1 MSLSNVIKILGI
13 DPGTNIMGFG
23 VVSWDGNT
31 PSIIE
36 HGILRINDKSPFDKL
51 KHILNEV
58 SLWIK
63 KYGVDHVAIEAPFYD
78 KNAQSMLK
86 LGRAQG
92 VAIASSINMGV
103 GVTEYAPKKI
113 KLALTGKGFSSK
125 EQVQAMVTQIL
136 ALKKKPE
143 TLDASDALAVAV
155 CHCYQQNMASLS
167 GKNKS
172 YKGWSDYID
181 KNPGKKLS
189 T

>member
-1 MSLSNVIKILGI
+1 MKILGI
-13 DPGTNIMGFG
+13 DPGTNITGFG
-23 VVSWDGNT
+23 VVSWDGNNPT
-31 PSIIE
+31 IIE
-36 HGILRINDKSPFDKL
+36 HGVLRIKDNSPFDKL

-58 SLWIK
+58 SQWIK

-92 VAIASSINMGV
+92 VAIASSINMGIP
-103 GVTEYAPKKI
+103 VTEYAPKKI

-136 ALKKKPE
+136 DLKRKPE

-167 GKNKS
+167 DKNKS
-172 YKGWSDYID
+172 YKSWSDYID

-189 T
+189 P